1 LTPTPDKINNTSLPF
16 STSTQEEVVKVVK
29 QSKEQNTKC
38 IARIVTTTND
48 SQRKMI
54 LTYEH

>member
-1 LTPTPDKINNTSLPF
+1 LTPTPDKINNTSLSF